1 MSEQLVQLPDEQKI
15 KAMSA
20 HILQKTELPE
30 MQCIVKNMLYEG
42 LAILAGPPKIGKS
55 WCSLQLGLS
64 VSQGDNFLGFETNQG
79 TVLYLALEDSYKRL
93 QSRLNIMLDG
103 KEAPKS
109 FLFAIRCNSLATGLL
124 SQLQAFLLENPA
136 IKLIIIDT
144 LQLVRGQAEKNE
156 TFYGNDYKELN
167 TIKQFAD
174 ENHICIVLIHH
185 FRKMA
190 DISDTFNQISGTTGI
205 TGAADTMITLSKEK
219 RFEDKTILS
228 LTGRDIEGGEFL
240 LKSDKKT
247 RRWELISS
255 MEELE
260 VMNQRTMYQNN
271 PIVIT
276 INELL
281 DKNPEGLKISSKDL
295 YNEIIY
301 RRKRKPNQGSPGA
314 LTRAI
319 GALALQMAEHDGI
332 HYEAPNPNG
341 GANGR
346 KLYFCRAREKSN
358 R

>member
-1 MSEQLVQLPDEQKI
+1 MSEQVIKLKDEQKI
-15 KAMSA
+15 KAIPA
-20 HILQKTELPE
+20 HILQKTQIPE
-30 MQCIVKNMLYEG
+30 VECIVKNMLYEG
-42 LAILAGPPKIGKS
+42 LAVWAGPPKIGKS
-55 WCSLQLGLS
+55 WGSLQLGIS
-64 VSQGDNFLGFETNQG
+64 VSKGENFLGFETNKSD
-79 TVLYLALEDSYKRL
+79 VLYLALEDSYRRL

-103 KEAPKS
+103 EEPPKG
-109 FLFAIRCNSLATGLL
+109 FLFAIKCKSLATGLL
-124 SQLQAFLLENPA
+124 SQLKAFLLENPA

-167 TIKQFAD
+167 KIKQFAD

-219 RFEDKTILS
+219 RFEERTILS

-240 LKSDKKT
+240 LKTDKRTHK
-247 RRWELISS
+247 WELISS
-255 MEELE
+255 MDELE
-260 VMNQRTMYQNN
+260 AMNQRIMYQNN

-281 DKNPEGLKISSKDL
+281 DENPEGLKITSRDL
-295 YNEIIY
+295 YNEMIC

-319 GALALQMAEHDGI
+319 GELTIQMAEHDGI

-346 KLYFCRAREKSN
+346 KLYFCRTRKKDN
-358 R
+358 Q

>member
-1 MSEQLVQLPDEQKI
+1 MEKKIIQLKEEQKI
-15 KAMSA
+15 QAIPA
-20 HILQKTELPE
+20 NVLQEAQLPE
-30 MQCIVKNMLYEG
+30 AQCIVKNMLYEG
-42 LAILAGPPKIGKS
+42 LAVWAGPPKIGKS
-55 WCSLQLGLS
+55 WCSLQLGIS
-64 VSQGDNFLGFETNQG
+64 VSKGEKFLGFETNKSD
-79 TVLYLALEDSYKRL
+79 VLYLALEDSYRRL

-103 KEAPKS
+103 EEPPEG

-156 TFYGNDYKELN
+156 TFYSNDYKELN

-174 ENHICIVLIHH
+174 ENHICIVVIHH

-219 RFEDKTILS
+219 CFEDKTILS

-240 LKSDKKT
+240 LKTNKITHK
-247 RRWELISS
+247 WELISS
-255 MEELE
+255 REEIE
-260 VMNQRTMYQNN
+260 AMNQKTMYEHN

-281 DKNPEGLKISSKDL
+281 NENPEGLKIGSKDL
-295 YNEIIY
+295 YEEMFC

-319 GALALQMAEHDGI
+319 KELALQMAEYDGI
-332 HYEAPNPNG
+332 HYDAPNPNG

-346 KLYFCRAREKSN
+346 KMYFCRTRKKDN
-358 R
+358 Q